1 MSLHIFYLLNLILY
15 FPNLDLFLTKI
26 NVNQYLKMNFIYDYL
41 LIVKYQCYL
50 CVNITRS
57 CLKCRYI
64 HRVLVV
70 QNIPI
75 SQIFFLLNN
84 LNFYFILNNWILNQ
98 VHFNLIHNK
107 LFVVKFI
114 LVNFCQ
120 FIRLSHN
127 DQIITMSIY
136 FAVKCLI

>member
-41 LIVKYQCYL
+41 LIVKYQYYL

-57 CLKCRYI
+57 CLKCLYI

-70 QNIPI
+70 QNISNI
-75 SQIFFLLNN
+75 QIFFLLYN

-98 VHFNLIHNK
+98 GYFNLIHIT

-114 LVNFCQ
+114 LINFCQ

-127 DQIITMSIY
+127 DQTITMSIY
-136 FAVKCLI
+136 FVVKCLI